1 MPSLQLVIGN
11 KNYSSWSLRPWLL
24 LRQMGLDFEEI
35 LIPLFR
41 EDSRANILKYSPGGK
56 VPILIEDGRAVWDS
70 LAIAEYLA
78 EKYPRMNLWPE
89 DPAARALAR
98 SVSAEMHSGFTAL
111 RGECP
116 MNIRRKPVPIELS
129 AACRSDISRIQEL
142 WRDSRSRYSKLGPF
156 LFGHFSIADAMY
168 APVVF
173 RFTRYAIEMDET
185 ARAYAETILALPP
198 VQEWIQAGMAETWV
212 IADNEK

>member
-1 MPSLQLVIGN
+1 MPGLQLVIGN

-41 EDSRANILKYSPGGK
+41 EDSREKILKHSPSGK
-56 VPILIEDGRAVWDS
+56 VPALIEDGRAVWDS

-89 DPAARALAR
+89 DPAARAWAR
-98 SVSAEMHSGFTAL
+98 SVSAEMHSGFMAL
-111 RGECP
+111 RSECP
-116 MNIRRKPVPIELS
+116 MNIRRKPTPLELKPEVR
-129 AACRSDISRIQEL
+129 ADVERIQAI
-142 WRDSRSRYSKLGPF
+142 WREARSAYSKLGPF

-173 RFTRYAIEMDET
+173 RFTRYAIEMDESS
-185 ARAYAETILALPP
+185 RAYAETILAQPP
-198 VQEWIQAGMAETWV
+198 VQEWIQAAMAETWV
-212 IADNEK
+212 ISENEK

>member
-1 MPSLQLVIGN
+1 MPGLQLVIGN

-24 LRQMGLDFEEI
+24 LRQMGLEFEEI

-41 EDSRANILKYSPGGK
+41 EDSREKISQYSPAGK
-56 VPILIEDGRAVWDS
+56 VPILREGERAVWDS

-98 SVSAEMHSGFTAL
+98 CVSAEMHSGFAAL

-116 MNIRRKPVPIELS
+116 MNIHRKPTPLEFS
-129 AACRSDISRIQEL
+129 AATQADVARIQEI
-142 WRDSRSRYSKLGPF
+142 WRDARSRYSKLGPF

-173 RFTRYAIEMDET
+173 RFTRYAIEMDEVS
-185 ARAYAETILALPP
+185 RAYAETILALPAI
-198 VQEWIQAGMAETWV
+198 QEWIQAAMAETWV
-212 IADNEK
+212 IQQSEK